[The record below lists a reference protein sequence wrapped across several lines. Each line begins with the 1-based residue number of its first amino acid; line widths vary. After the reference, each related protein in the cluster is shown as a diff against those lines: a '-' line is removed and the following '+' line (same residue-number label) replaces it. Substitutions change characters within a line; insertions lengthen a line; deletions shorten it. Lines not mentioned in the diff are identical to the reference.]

1 MHNVSDI
8 LRRKSSAVI
17 SVSIETPV
25 LEALK
30 VMADRNIG
38 SVVVMEKRQYRG
50 IMTERDYARK
60 VALKGRAST
69 ALSVSEIMSTH
80 LPAVAPKDTISHCM
94 ELMSEIN
101 ERYLPVFVED
111 EMVGIISMSD
121 VIDETLIMQRATID
135 HLSNYISGQ
144 VS

>member
-1 MHNVSDI
+1 MHKVSDI
-8 LRRKSSAVI
+8 LRRKSAGVI
-17 SVSIETPV
+17 SVTPTTNV
-25 LEALK
+25 LSALK
-30 VMADRNIG
+30 LMADRNIG
-38 SVVVMEKRQYRG
+38 SVVVIENRTYCG

-60 VALKGRAST
+60 VVLKGRGSAQLT
-69 ALSVSEIMSTH
+69 VAEIMSTH
-80 LPAVAPKDTISHCM
+80 LPTVAPRDTVQHCM

-111 EMVGIISMSD
+111 EMVGIVSMSD

-135 HLSNYISGQ
+135 HLSNYISGR